1 MDGSIDK
8 GLRKKDDCAA
18 IRPLAIKMPVG
29 QGEKSITDVP
39 MITAKRNL
47 AIIID
52 VRDHSL
58 GTDIQIQLTDVKKT
72 ELEAVFVILDGIIER
87 RDVDPDLSDVNDPD
101 DKSQ

>member
-1 MDGSIDK
+1 
-8 GLRKKDDCAA
+8 
-18 IRPLAIKMPVG
+18 MPVG

-87 RDVDPDLSDVNDPD
+87 KEGHMAKTIGETTSFPIFLV
-101 DKSQ
+101 